1 MPLSYTPIRARY
13 SSSLPST
20 HYADDASKP
29 DKDESLYGAPM
40 VICTDLK
47 TLSSPALI
55 DRLKRSCK
63 AERYNID
70 NDNAGGLT
78 M

>member
-1 MPLSYTPIRARY
+1 
-13 SSSLPST
+13 
-20 HYADDASKP
+20 
-29 DKDESLYGAPM
+29 M